1 MAKKV
6 KKQRKKRDFSKVKNA
21 LTNIFKTCGRISIA
35 TLGIASLAAFLVIP
49 FLHNYIDHNW
59 AQWIWYIALPILVI
73 STIFGTKTSIFKDP
87 LMNFLYG
94 WGKFSAY
101 PIFAS
106 IFVFNYY
113 EIDYIWMW
121 VIFGLIALLVPIFF
135 ISFLCFNIKNT
146 VSTTEDHQEWFA
158 NIAKYIILYWFI
170 DLLYM
175 SIFNNWLVPTF
186 IFGILSIV
194 IIFFNLINAFLNGA
208 KSIHFFIALEM
219 IIALIMS
226 GYLIFIIPDETIQ
239 EIVLTITAALYGG
252 ILTLVGVAWTI
263 KQTHEDDTK
272 KDIQRNTPYLRKAS
286 DSVDSQLIIK
296 IYPKGNYHL
305 SVELISDAIFIF
317 KGAIFNNKFYSQE
330 RLIAPK
336 TSFTI
341 VLNVQDY
348 DDISLI
354 GSDIFGN
361 NYKFDL
367 NIKFSTSS
375 NIKII
380 ESIGLPM
387 DILDFEIPREQEN
400 VNE

>member
-49 FLHNYIDHNW
+49 FLHNYINHTW
-59 AQWIWYIALPILVI
+59 AQWIWYTALSILIIAA
-73 STIFGTKTSIFKDP
+73 IFGKRTSIFKNR
-87 LMNFLYG
+87 LMNFFSG
-94 WGKFSAY
+94 WGEFSAY

-135 ISFLCFNIKNT
+135 ISFLYFNIKNT
-146 VSTTEDHQEWFA
+146 ISTTEDHQEWFA
-158 NIAKYIILYWFI
+158 NISKYIILYWFI

-263 KQTHEDDTK
+263 KKAEDDKKETQQMTLKPWLFLVKSYMTK
-272 KDIQRNTPYLRKAS
+272 EEKNKIQKYIFSISEAKQTTPLSLCILKNTDNGIAVLR
-286 DSVDSQLIIK
+286 
-296 IYPKGNYHL
+296 
-305 SVELISDAIFIF
+305 EISSKQYKYIPVGDAIVD
-317 KGAIFNNKFYSQE
+317 KNSVFNLHVSFAYDDKKE
-330 RLIAPK
+330 DLRLIVED
-336 TSFTI
+336 
-341 VLNVQDY
+341 VL
-348 DDISLI
+348 
-354 GSDIFGN
+354 GN
-361 NYKFDL
+361 QYTYKLSATEHPYVINTFMEERNY
-367 NIKFSTSS
+367 
-375 NIKII
+375 
-380 ESIGLPM
+380 E
-387 DILDFEIPREQEN
+387 
-400 VNE
+400 